1 MLLDI
6 LPVSLLGIA
15 IKSEDFIEAVEE
27 IIRARQDF

>member
-6 LPVSLLGIA
+6 LPVSLLGVV
-15 IKSEDFIEAVEE
+15 IKSEEFIQAVEE